1 MPSGSL
7 NGDLKHYLIKVL
19 LNNETVKTLNTSKT
33 NYNVTG
39 LEKFTT
45 YGFIVSAENQ
55 IGEGPGS
62 NEIFNKTLADSKLIN
77 SNVFYSDPTLIRSE
91 LLLFNLIYYLPKM
104 HNLE

>member
-39 LEKFTT
+39 LEKFTI

-55 IGEGPGS
+55 IGVGPGS
-62 NEIFNKTLADSKLIN
+62 TETFNKTLADSKLIN

-91 LLLFNLIYYLPKM
+91 FLLFNLIYYLPKM
-104 HNLE
+104 RNLK

>member
-1 MPSGSL
+1 M
-7 NGDLKHYLIKVL
+7 
-19 LNNETVKTLNTSKT
+19 NTSKT

-39 LEKFTT
+39 LEKFTI

-55 IGEGPGS
+55 VGVGPGS
-62 NEIFNKTLADSKLIN
+62 NETFNKTLADSKLIN